1 MICRHSFLQRTRWT
15 TPTAGCSRRIFRRR
29 QAARLQSTGRGP
41 IWIPVFLHPLP
52 WYLRRR
58 STPVP
63 VQRGLIACYFKR
75 VAVNGFLQIFGRQKH
90 FGKLI
95 REKSGKNSF
104 CLYRGCPVF
113 VFPETQQVVPWKI
126 RAGNSVAALFLALQ
140 KARMA

>member
-63 VQRGLIACYFKR
+63 VQRLIACYFKR
-75 VAVNGFLQIFGRQKH
+75 VAAGFPPDFWTPEALWQ
-90 FGKLI
+90 
-95 REKSGKNSF
+95 ETSGKSPVKILF
-104 CLYRGCPVF
+104 CLYRAVCF
-113 VFPETQQVVPWKI
+113 RFRNAASCSLE
-126 RAGNSVAALFLALQ
+126 NSGRKFSRSSVLALQ
-140 KARMA
+140 KHGWHSG